1 MPAAP
6 LGRGL
11 LTGPGGRGGVFDGAG
26 LLTGPTARG
35 SGFVTG
41 PGREACW
48 AGGDGRAA
56 GADDCS
62 ADGPDFVAG
71 LASVAV
77 VAASG
82 RWRRR
87 GRSLRGRRNRGRDGC
102 RRSGRRRAGVF
113 SGRRCWP
120 LFLFRRR
127 ASRSTRSRPG
137 GCGAA
142 WRWLCCRCRCRHR
155 FRSGRFLAAV
165 GRRLWARIWPPR

>member
-77 VAASG
+77 VAGLA
-82 RWRRR
+82 
-87 GRSLRGRRNRGRDGC
+87 DGDGEGAVC
-102 RRSGRRRAGVF
+102 AV
-113 SGRRCWP
+113 
-120 LFLFRRR
+120 
-127 ASRSTRSRPG
+127 AETVG
-137 GCGAA
+137 GTGA
-142 WRWLCCRCRCRHR
+142 
-155 FRSGRFLAAV
+155 
-165 GRRLWARIWPPR
+165 